1 MSVIDK
7 ARELG
12 DEIANSAELIAMRNA
27 EAAMLQDSEAQKII
41 QEFQDKQKAL
51 YMIQS
56 QGHQLTDSQKKE
68 VELLE
73 NKMLANPLIRDYFQA
88 QQNFEKVLEEINQII
103 GTAIAGQGNSCSDEC
118 CSSCSGCS
126 V

>member
-12 DEIANSAELIAMRNA
+12 DEIASSAELNAMRNA
-27 EAAMLQDSEAQKII
+27 EAVMLQDSEAQKII

-103 GTAIAGQGNSCSDEC
+103 GAAIAGQGNSCSDEC